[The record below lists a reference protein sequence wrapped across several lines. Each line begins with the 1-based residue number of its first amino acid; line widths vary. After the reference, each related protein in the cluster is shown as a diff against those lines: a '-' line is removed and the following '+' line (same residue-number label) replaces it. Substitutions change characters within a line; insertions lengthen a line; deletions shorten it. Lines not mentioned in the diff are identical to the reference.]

1 MCSDQKLAAPIQHA
15 QVGVGDE
22 RRQQY
27 GVLMLV
33 TRSKVDGLMR
43 TKILTTNRRTIGR
56 TNGRTKLSLG
66 NQEAAAY
73 GSAALLQM
81 VLVTISTYASD
92 HDCLKDYRNWK
103 NALFPSSFSIHLV
116 KEPITTRLKH
126 IRNTQ
131 TPTYF

>member
-15 QVGVGDE
+15 QVGLGVE
-22 RRQQY
+22 RRQQS

-43 TKILTTNRRTIGR
+43 TKILTTNRRTDGR
-56 TNGRTKLSLG
+56 RTKLSLG
-66 NQEAAAY
+66 NQEAAAN

-92 HDCLKDYRNWK
+92 HNSQIDFINWE
-103 NALFPSSFSIHLV
+103 NILFFHLFT
-116 KEPITTRLKH
+116 KMYTH
-126 IRNTQ
+126 
-131 TPTYF
+131 TPTHF

>member
-1 MCSDQKLAAPIQHA
+1 MCSDQKLAAQIQHA
-15 QVGVGDE
+15 QVGLGVE

-43 TKILTTNRRTIGR
+43 TKILTTNRRTDGR
-56 TNGRTKLSLG
+56 TNGRRTKLSLG

-92 HDCLKDYRNWK
+92 HDCLKDYRNWE
-103 NALFPSSFSIHLV
+103 NALFPSSFSIL
-116 KEPITTRLKH
+116 
-126 IRNTQ
+126 
-131 TPTYF
+131 